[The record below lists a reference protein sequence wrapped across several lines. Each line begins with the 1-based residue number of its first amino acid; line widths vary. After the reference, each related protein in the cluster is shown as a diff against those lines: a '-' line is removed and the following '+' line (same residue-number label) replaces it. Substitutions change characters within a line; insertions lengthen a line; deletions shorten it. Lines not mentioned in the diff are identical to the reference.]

1 MLHIRKMSLY
11 GITSKKIEEELRMQI
26 PDEKSI
32 VNKQINTNKG
42 DGYIEIEV
50 IYEVLETIGVED
62 KIIF

>member
-1 MLHIRKMSLY
+1 MSLY
-11 GITSKKIEEELRMQI
+11 GITSKEIEEELRKQI
-26 PDEKSI
+26 PDEKGI

>member
-1 MLHIRKMSLY
+1 MLHIRKKNLY
-11 GITSKKIEEELRMQI
+11 GISSKKIEEELKKQI

-32 VNKQINTNKG
+32 VNKQINTNTG

>member
-1 MLHIRKMSLY
+1 MPSEVIEIWK
-11 GITSKKIEEELRMQI
+11 TKIEEELKEQI
-26 PDEKSI
+26 ENQDNI
-32 VNKQINTNKG
+32 INEQTNIYEN

>member
-1 MLHIRKMSLY
+1 MLHIRKKSLY
-11 GITSKKIEEELRMQI
+11 GITSNKIEEELKKQI

-32 VNKQINTNKG
+32 VNKQINTNTG

-62 KIIF
+62 RIIF

>member
-1 MLHIRKMSLY
+1 MSLY
-11 GITSKKIEEELRMQI
+11 GITSKKIEEELKNQI